1 MLDLI
6 ERSNQECTQC
16 ATILGPDFLRII
28 FEEEEEVVVV
38 VEEFILNLSNLSSDI
53 NQIKSNDRCTMPL
66 VMPDITAPKHVLISF
81 WS

>member
-1 MLDLI
+1 L
-6 ERSNQECTQC
+6 
-16 ATILGPDFLRII
+16 
-28 FEEEEEVVVV
+28 VV